1 MEGEGERVEMIRTAK
16 RDTVAEL
23 VEAAREALRV
33 LRHSPRGCDF
43 CVVEGMDEATADR
56 LEDALLTY
64 ERLGGP

>member
-33 LRHSPRGCDF
+33 LRDSPRGCDF
-43 CVVEGMDEATADR
+43 CEVEGMDEATADR